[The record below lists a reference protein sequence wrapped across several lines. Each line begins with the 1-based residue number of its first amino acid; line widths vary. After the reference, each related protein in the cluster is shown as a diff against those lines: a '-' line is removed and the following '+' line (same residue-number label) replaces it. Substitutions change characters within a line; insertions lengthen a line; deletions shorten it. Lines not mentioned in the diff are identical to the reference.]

1 MTPEIRFIP
10 DDSFDRSQRVCAVT
24 PGLVGCISR
33 QNAPCSVTPPRAI
46 CIQCSQVLSLLKKI
60 DDGSAEAPPIAVPGD
75 PGSDYEDM
83 DADWEESEEDYLDL
97 LAGEDG
103 DEELVTKGMSDA
115 QRQAVSNAAMRD
127 FLGGGSSGRGDGSD
141 MLRGNNSPRGRGGK
155 GNNRKRK

>member
-10 DDSFDRSQRVCAVT
+10 DDSFDRSQR
-24 PGLVGCISR
+24 
-33 QNAPCSVTPPRAI
+33 
-46 CIQCSQVLSLLKKI
+46 VLSLLKKI